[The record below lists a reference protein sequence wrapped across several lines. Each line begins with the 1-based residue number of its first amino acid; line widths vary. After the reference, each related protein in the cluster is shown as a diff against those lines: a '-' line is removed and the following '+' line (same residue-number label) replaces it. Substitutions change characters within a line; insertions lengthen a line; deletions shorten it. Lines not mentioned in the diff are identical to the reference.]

1 MRKLLLLFT
10 ITLLLSCSKDDSTTT
25 NTPSYYIK
33 AKFNGEQKV
42 FSNLVI
48 GQKGLNGNNLVHLT
62 LGAVNG
68 SSFPAYDIEIWNLE
82 GTISAGIYSEANFD
96 IESRYALDGFTRYNN
111 FSNDIEDYKV
121 TITSISATEVKG
133 NFEGTITKNA
143 GENII
148 ITEGEFYVPLK
159 D

>member
-1 MRKLLLLFT
+1 MKKLLLLLT
-10 ITLLLSCSKDDSTTT
+10 TTLLLSCSKDDSTNT
-25 NTPSYYIK
+25 NASSYYIK

-42 FSNLVI
+42 FSNLVT

-68 SSFPAYDIEIWNLE
+68 SSFPTYDIEIWNLNGIIST
-82 GTISAGIYSEANFD
+82 GTYLETDFD
-96 IESRYALDGFTRYNN
+96 IQSRYVLDGSTNFNN
-111 FSNDIEDYKV
+111 FNNEINDYKV

-143 GENII
+143 GENIA